1 MTKISDDKIKKKKK
15 NMEKTLFCHDHLE
28 LVIIIIIV
36 ITIIYVLNVFS
47 SSFTVFSSCREMYF
61 DYILNLLVLSNRYR
75 YYIGHFHTHM
85 KK

>member
-1 MTKISDDKIKKKKK
+1 MTKISDDKIKKKK